1 MPGTLWLR
9 AAAAGAAAAHVCKQK
24 SHNIQRGSDNEPQA
38 PTMGLWRQLP
48 GLRAA
53 AGGGGL
59 WWQSS
64 AECTCTAHRAT
75 ACHPPHRQQCV
86 RVVERHVVSGGGGA
100 VVRGYQE
107 WRSALVL
114 VCWWVCKTLQQ
125 RRTTARDTVGITMTA
140 GKTTTSVTST
150 AAVAATAIATAAA
163 TATAAAVPPLQPL
176 SLQVPVVWGHCRCC
190 CRRPPLAPVV
200 LPPLVPHTAP

>member
-1 MPGTLWLR
+1 M
-9 AAAAGAAAAHVCKQK
+9 
-24 SHNIQRGSDNEPQA
+24 
-38 PTMGLWRQLP
+38 
-48 GLRAA
+48 
-53 AGGGGL
+53 

-107 WRSALVL
+107 WRSSLAR
-114 VCWWVCKTLQQ
+114 VCWLVANTLQH
-125 RRTTARDTVGITMTA
+125 RRTTARGTVGNTS
-140 GKTTTSVTST
+140 TSVKTQTPATST
-150 AAVAATAIATAAA
+150 PAVADPSNQQTGCTSPPAW
-163 TATAAAVPPLQPL
+163 PLQPL